1 MAPIS
6 PAKGFLNA
14 KNMSFIQ
21 YLKDTR
27 AELHHVAWP
36 TRTQTMV
43 FTALVISLSILVSLY
58 LGLFDYLFTNALGK
72 GLEFL
77 PQDEGGLQLN
87 MPQIEEAPVEVP
99 VTNEGVPA
107 LGEQPLKLQ

>member
-1 MAPIS
+1 M
-6 PAKGFLNA
+6 N
-14 KNMSFIQ
+14 SFVQ

-27 AELHHVAWP
+27 AELNHVAWP
-36 TRTQTMV
+36 TRTQTFV

-77 PQDEGGLQLN
+77 PQQEGSLQLN
-87 MPQIEEAPVEVP
+87 MPQIEEVPVEVP
-99 VTNEGVPA
+99 VTNEEVPA
-107 LGEQPLKLQ
+107 LGDQPLNLQ